1 MHFLYIL
8 YSKKLN
14 RYYIGETA
22 DVSFRLKLHL
32 DKAFSTSFTSKS
44 DDWELVF
51 SFQTQTKEDSLYLEK
66 FIKRMKS
73 KKFIEKIMG
82 NPEILNEVLKEK
94 K

>member
-32 DKAFSTSFTSKS
+32 DKAFSTSFTSRS

-51 SFQTQTKEDSLYLEK
+51 SFQTQTKIDVRKVIYQDSVCCQK
-66 FIKRMKS
+66 
-73 KKFIEKIMG
+73 
-82 NPEILNEVLKEK
+82 P
-94 K
+94 